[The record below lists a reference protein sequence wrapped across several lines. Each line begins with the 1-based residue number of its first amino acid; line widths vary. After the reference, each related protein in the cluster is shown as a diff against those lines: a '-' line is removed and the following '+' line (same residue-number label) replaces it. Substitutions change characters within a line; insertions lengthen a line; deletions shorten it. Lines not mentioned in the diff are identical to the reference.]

1 MMTSSASRVQA
12 RPRRPALAA
21 GSLVGATAAWG
32 ATFVMVKQATNHL
45 GVESFL
51 AWRFLIA
58 GGLLAVAR
66 PRALTT
72 LGRRGWAQGLA
83 LGLALAAGYAL
94 QTFGLRQIPAAVS
107 GFLTGLQVVFV
118 PLVVWAVL
126 RRSPAKPVWVATALA
141 MAGLATISLGDLGT
155 AGAASGN
162 AAAGELLT
170 LGSALLFALQI
181 VGLGRWSK
189 ADRAF
194 GLATVQLLTVAACST
209 VATLPNGPAVP
220 SGAGTWAAIG
230 ATAIAATAIAFVVQS
245 WAQSQISATH
255 TALILALE
263 PVFATAC
270 AWATGE
276 HLGWTALAGGAL
288 VVTGMLVVEGPR
300 LAASR
305 PARYFGRR
313 ATISLARGPAS
324 EPDERD
330 DLTLESLALW
340 DERERLGVSHSPSG

>member
-1 MMTSSASRVQA
+1 MITASATSTQA
-12 RPRRPALAA
+12 RPRRQALAV
-21 GSLVGATAAWG
+21 GLLVGATAAWG
-32 ATFVMVKQATNHL
+32 ATFVIVKQATNHL

-58 GGLLAVAR
+58 GGLLAAAR

-72 LGRRGWAQGLA
+72 LGRRGWAQGVA

-107 GFLTGLQVVFV
+107 GFLTGLQVVLV
-118 PLVVWAVL
+118 PLVLWAML
-126 RRSPAKPVWVATALA
+126 RRRPAKPVWAATALA
-141 MAGLATISLGDLGT
+141 MAGLAAISLGDLG
-155 AGAASGN
+155 ARGAASGST
-162 AAAGELLT
+162 AAGELLT

-181 VGLGRWSK
+181 VGLGRWST

-194 GLATVQLLTVAACST
+194 GLASVQLLTVAACSV
-209 VATLPNGPAVP
+209 VATLPEGPTVP

-245 WAQSQISATH
+245 WAQSQISATR
-255 TALILALE
+255 TAVILALE

-270 AWATGE
+270 AWASGE
-276 HLGWTALAGGAL
+276 RLGWGALAGGAL
-288 VVTGMLVVEGPR
+288 VVAGMLVVEGPR

-313 ATISLARGPAS
+313 GTILLARGPAA
-324 EPDERD
+324 EPGERD
-330 DLTLESLALW
+330 DLTLANLALW
-340 DERERLGVSHSPSG
+340 DERERLGARHSP